1 MDRKEGTL
9 TSVPDVATDLREIE
23 DQLIAAWVA
32 GDPSVHKRV
41 LSEDWSVIDAQGRIR
56 NKAEVL
62 EEMFR
67 PGEHEISGHIDEVNV
82 RPYGD
87 WAVVTG
93 KTHVAGR
100 YEGNDIK
107 VTLRFMD
114 VFRRIEARWQVVA
127 SQATLLNE

>member
-1 MDRKEGTL
+1 MSQNGDSSAAIAEE
-9 TSVPDVATDLREIE
+9 LREIE
-23 DQLIAAWVA
+23 NQLVAAWVA
-32 GDPSVHKRV
+32 GDPSVHQRV

-67 PGEHEISGHIDEVNV
+67 PGEREISGRIDEVNV

-100 YEGNDIK
+100 YEGNELR

-114 VFRRIEARWQVVA
+114 VFRRSEGKWQVVA

>member
-1 MDRKEGTL
+1 MSQNGDSSAAIAEE
-9 TSVPDVATDLREIE
+9 LREIE
-23 DQLIAAWVA
+23 NQLVAAWVA
-32 GDPSVHKRV
+32 GDPSVHQRV

-67 PGEHEISGHIDEVNV
+67 PGEREISGRIDELNV

-100 YEGNDIK
+100 YEGNELR

-114 VFRRIEARWQVVA
+114 VFRRSEGKWQVVA

>member
-1 MDRKEGTL
+1 MSQNGDST
-9 TSVPDVATDLREIE
+9 TAVAEELRDIE
-23 DQLIAAWVA
+23 NQLVAAWVA
-32 GDPSVHKRV
+32 GDPSVHERV
-41 LSEDWSVIDAQGRIR
+41 LAEEWSVIDAQGRIR
-56 NKAEVL
+56 NKSEVL

-67 PGEHEISGHIDEVNV
+67 PGEREISGRIDEVNV

-87 WAVVTG
+87 WAIVTG

-100 YEGNDIK
+100 YEGNELK

-114 VFRRIEARWQVVA
+114 VFRRTEGKWQVVA

>member
-1 MDRKEGTL
+1 MSQNGDSSTGVAKE
-9 TSVPDVATDLREIE
+9 LRDIE
-23 DQLIAAWVA
+23 DQLVAAWVA
-32 GDPSVHKRV
+32 GDRSVHERV
-41 LSEDWSVIDAQGRIR
+41 LSDDWSVIDAHGRIR

-67 PGEHEISGHIDEVNV
+67 PDERQLTGRIDEVNV

-114 VFRRIEARWQVVA
+114 VFRRTEGVWQVVA

>member
-1 MDRKEGTL
+1 MSQNGDST
-9 TSVPDVATDLREIE
+9 TAVADELREIE
-23 DQLIAAWVA
+23 NQLVAAWVA
-32 GDPSVHKRV
+32 GDPSVHERV
-41 LSEDWSVIDAQGRIR
+41 LAEEWSVIDAQGRIR

-67 PGEHEISGHIDEVNV
+67 PGEREISGRIDEVNV

-87 WAVVTG
+87 WAIVTG

-100 YEGNDIK
+100 YEGNELK

-114 VFRRIEARWQVVA
+114 VFRRTEGKWQVVA

>member
-1 MDRKEGTL
+1 MSL
-9 TSVPDVATDLREIE
+9 IQDVETELRNIE

-32 GDPSVHKRV
+32 GDSSVHKRV
-41 LSEDWSVIDAQGRIR
+41 LSEDWSVIDAEGRIR

-62 EEMFR
+62 EEMFQ
-67 PGEHEISGHIDEVNV
+67 PGERQIKGHIDEVNV

-87 WAVVTG
+87 WAIVTG
-93 KTHVAGR
+93 KTHVDGR

-114 VFRRIEARWQVVA
+114 VFRRAGGKWQVLA

>member
-1 MDRKEGTL
+1 MSQQDSGPD
-9 TSVPDVATDLREIE
+9 SDVAAELRNIE
-23 DQLIAAWVA
+23 DQLITAWVA
-32 GDPSVHKRV
+32 GERTVHERV
-41 LSEDWSVIDAQGRIR
+41 LSDDWSVIDAQGRIR

-62 EEMFR
+62 EEMFC
-67 PGEHEISGHIDEVNV
+67 PGEHSIKGRIDEVVV

-100 YEGNDIK
+100 YEGNDIN

-114 VFRRIEARWQVVA
+114 VFRRRAGDWQVVA

>member
-1 MDRKEGTL
+1 MSQNGDSSAAIAEE
-9 TSVPDVATDLREIE
+9 LREIE
-23 DQLIAAWVA
+23 NQLVAAWVA
-32 GDPSVHKRV
+32 GVPSVHQRV

-67 PGEHEISGHIDEVNV
+67 PGEREISGRIDEVNV

-100 YEGNDIK
+100 YEGNDLR

-114 VFRRIEARWQVVA
+114 VFRRTEGNWQVVA

>member
-1 MDRKEGTL
+1 M
-9 TSVPDVATDLREIE
+9 TSIPDVATELQNIE
-23 DQLIAAWVA
+23 DQLVAAWVA
-32 GDPSVHKRV
+32 GDPSVHQRV

-67 PGEHEISGHIDEVNV
+67 PGERQISGHIDEVNV
-82 RPYGD
+82 RAYGD
-87 WAVVTG
+87 WAIVTG

-114 VFRRIEARWQVVA
+114 VFRRTEGKWQVLA

>member
-1 MDRKEGTL
+1 MSSEIQID
-9 TSVPDVATDLREIE
+9 SDVAAELRNIE
-23 DQLIAAWVA
+23 DQLAAAWVA
-32 GDPSVHKRV
+32 GDRSVHERV

-56 NKAEVL
+56 TKAEVL
-62 EEMFR
+62 EEMFQ
-67 PGEHEISGHIDEVNV
+67 PGERSITGRIDEVNV

-100 YEGNDIK
+100 YEGNEIN

-114 VFRRIEARWQVVA
+114 VFRRAEGKWQVVA
-127 SQATLLNE
+127 SQATLLNQ

>member
-1 MDRKEGTL
+1 MNQNGDSFAAITEE
-9 TSVPDVATDLREIE
+9 LREIE
-23 DQLIAAWVA
+23 NQLVTAWVA
-32 GDPSVHKRV
+32 GDPSVHERL

-67 PGEHEISGHIDEVNV
+67 PGEREISGRIDEVNV

-87 WAVVTG
+87 WAIVTG

-107 VTLRFMD
+107 VKLRFMD
-114 VFRRIEARWQVVA
+114 VFRRTEGQWQVVA

>member
-1 MDRKEGTL
+1 MSQNGDSATA
-9 TSVPDVATDLREIE
+9 VAEELREIE
-23 DQLIAAWVA
+23 NQLVAAWVA
-32 GDPSVHKRV
+32 GDRSVHERV
-41 LSEDWSVIDAQGRIR
+41 LSDDWSVIDAQGRIR

-67 PGEHEISGHIDEVNV
+67 PGEREISGRIDEVVV

-87 WAVVTG
+87 WAIVTG

-100 YEGNDIK
+100 YEGNDIN

-114 VFRRIEARWQVVA
+114 VFRRTDGKWQVLA

>member
-1 MDRKEGTL
+1 MSQNGDST
-9 TSVPDVATDLREIE
+9 TAVAEELRDIE
-23 DQLIAAWVA
+23 NQLVAAWVA
-32 GDPSVHKRV
+32 GDPSVHERV
-41 LSEDWSVIDAQGRIR
+41 LAEEWSVIDAQGRIR
-56 NKAEVL
+56 NKSEVL

-67 PGEHEISGHIDEVNV
+67 PGEREISGRIDEVNV

-87 WAVVTG
+87 WAIVTG

-100 YEGNDIK
+100 YEGNELK

-114 VFRRIEARWQVVA
+114 VFRRTDGKWQVVA

>member
-1 MDRKEGTL
+1 MSQNGQSSIGVAKEL
-9 TSVPDVATDLREIE
+9 SDIE

-32 GDPSVHKRV
+32 GDRSVHERV
-41 LSEDWSVIDAQGRIR
+41 LSDDWSVIDAQGQIR
-56 NKAEVL
+56 NKADVL

-67 PGEHEISGHIDEVNV
+67 PGERQLTGRIDEVNV

-87 WAVVTG
+87 WAIVIG

-107 VTLRFMD
+107 VTLRFTD
-114 VFRRIEARWQVVA
+114 VFRRTEGAWQVVA

>member
-1 MDRKEGTL
+1 MSHNGDSSTTVAKEL
-9 TSVPDVATDLREIE
+9 CDIE
-23 DQLIAAWVA
+23 DQLAAAWVA
-32 GDPSVHKRV
+32 GDRSVHERV

-56 NKAEVL
+56 TKAEVL

-67 PGEHEISGHIDEVNV
+67 PGERELTGRIDQVNV

-87 WAVVTG
+87 WAIVTG
-93 KTHVAGR
+93 RTYVVGR
-100 YEGNDIK
+100 YEGKDIE

-114 VFRRIEARWQVVA
+114 VFRRREGTWQVVA

>member
-1 MDRKEGTL
+1 MSQNGYSSAAIAEE
-9 TSVPDVATDLREIE
+9 LREIE
-23 DQLIAAWVA
+23 NQLVAAWVA
-32 GDPSVHKRV
+32 GNPSVHERV

-56 NKAEVL
+56 NKTEVL

-67 PGEHEISGHIDEVNV
+67 PGEREISGRIDEVNV

-87 WAVVTG
+87 WAIVTG
-93 KTHVAGR
+93 KTYVAGR
-100 YEGNDIK
+100 YEGNEIN

-114 VFRRIEARWQVVA
+114 VFRRTEGNWQVVA

>member
-1 MDRKEGTL
+1 MSKQDSGPD
-9 TSVPDVATDLREIE
+9 SDVAAELRSIE
-23 DQLIAAWVA
+23 DQLVAAWVA
-32 GDPSVHKRV
+32 GEPSVHERV
-41 LSEDWSVIDAQGRIR
+41 LSDDWSVIDAQGRIR

-67 PGEHEISGHIDEVNV
+67 PGERSITGHIDEVSV

-100 YEGNDIK
+100 YEGTDLK

-114 VFRRIEARWQVVA
+114 VFRRKAGDWQVVA

>member
-1 MDRKEGTL
+1 MSQNGDSSTA
-9 TSVPDVATDLREIE
+9 VAAELRDIE
-23 DQLIAAWVA
+23 NQLVAAWVA
-32 GDPSVHKRV
+32 GDPSVHERV
-41 LSEDWSVIDAQGRIR
+41 LAEDWSVIDAQGRIR

-67 PGEHEISGHIDEVNV
+67 PGEREISGFIDEVNV

-87 WAVVTG
+87 WAIVTG

-114 VFRRIEARWQVVA
+114 VFRRSEGNWQVVA

>member
-1 MDRKEGTL
+1 MSQNGDSSTAIAEE
-9 TSVPDVATDLREIE
+9 LREIE
-23 DQLIAAWVA
+23 NQLVGAWVA
-32 GDPSVHKRV
+32 CDPSVHQRV

-67 PGEHEISGHIDEVNV
+67 SGEREISGRIDEVNV

-87 WAVVTG
+87 WAIVTG

-100 YEGNDIK
+100 YEGNEIK

-114 VFRRIEARWQVVA
+114 VFRRTEGNWQVVA

>member
-1 MDRKEGTL
+1 MSQNGDSSAAIAEE
-9 TSVPDVATDLREIE
+9 LREIE
-23 DQLIAAWVA
+23 NQLVAAWVA
-32 GDPSVHKRV
+32 GDPSVHQRV

-67 PGEHEISGHIDEVNV
+67 PGEREISGRIDEVNV

-100 YEGNDIK
+100 YEGNELR

-114 VFRRIEARWQVVA
+114 VFRRTEGNWQVVA

>member
-1 MDRKEGTL
+1 MSQNGDSSIG
-9 TSVPDVATDLREIE
+9 VARELSDIE

-32 GDPSVHKRV
+32 GDRSVHERV
-41 LSEDWSVIDAQGRIR
+41 LSDDWSVIDAQGQIR
-56 NKAEVL
+56 NKADVL

-67 PGEHEISGHIDEVNV
+67 PGERQLTGRIDEVNV

-87 WAVVTG
+87 WAIVIG

-107 VTLRFMD
+107 VTLRFTD
-114 VFRRIEARWQVVA
+114 VFRRTDGAWQVVA

>member
-1 MDRKEGTL
+1 MSQNGDSSAAIAEE
-9 TSVPDVATDLREIE
+9 LREIE
-23 DQLIAAWVA
+23 NQLVAAWVA
-32 GDPSVHKRV
+32 GNPSVHERV

-67 PGEHEISGHIDEVNV
+67 PGEREISGRIDEVNV

-87 WAVVTG
+87 WAIVTG

-100 YEGNDIK
+100 YEGNEID

-114 VFRRIEARWQVVA
+114 VFRRREGNWQVVA
-127 SQATLLNE
+127 SRRRS

>member
-1 MDRKEGTL
+1 MSHNGDSSTAVAKE
-9 TSVPDVATDLREIE
+9 LREIE
-23 DQLIAAWVA
+23 DQLAAAWVA
-32 GDPSVHKRV
+32 GDRSVHERV
-41 LSEDWSVIDAQGRIR
+41 LAEDWSVIDAQGRIR

-67 PGEHEISGHIDEVNV
+67 PGERELTGKIDEVNV

-87 WAVVTG
+87 WAIVTG
-93 KTHVAGR
+93 KTYVAGR
-100 YEGNDIK
+100 YEGNEIE

-114 VFRRIEARWQVVA
+114 VFRRREGTWQVVA

>member
-1 MDRKEGTL
+1 MSGENSASDY
-9 TSVPDVATDLREIE
+9 DVTTELRNIE

-32 GDPSVHKRV
+32 GDTSIHERV
-41 LSEDWSVIDAQGRIR
+41 LADDWGVIDAEGRMR
-56 NKAEVL
+56 NKVEVL

-67 PGEHEISGHIDEVNV
+67 PGERSITGHIDDVKV

-87 WAVVTG
+87 WAIVTG

-114 VFRRIEARWQVVA
+114 VFRRRGGTWQVVA

>member
-1 MDRKEGTL
+1 MSQNGDST
-9 TSVPDVATDLREIE
+9 TAVAEELRDIE
-23 DQLIAAWVA
+23 NQLMAAWVA
-32 GDPSVHKRV
+32 GDRSVHERV
-41 LSEDWSVIDAQGRIR
+41 LADDWSVIDAQGRIR
-56 NKAEVL
+56 SKQEVL

-67 PGEHEISGHIDEVNV
+67 PGEREISGRIDEVKV

-87 WAVVTG
+87 WAIVTG

-100 YEGNDIK
+100 YEGNEIK

-114 VFRRIEARWQVVA
+114 VFRRTEGKWQVVA

>member
-1 MDRKEGTL
+1 MTEQDFN
-9 TSVPDVATDLREIE
+9 SDVAAELREIE
-23 DQLIAAWVA
+23 NQLVAAWVA
-32 GDPSVHKRV
+32 GYPSIHERV
-41 LSEDWSVIDAQGRIR
+41 LADDWGVIDAQGRMR

-62 EEMFR
+62 GEMFR
-67 PGEHEISGHIDEVNV
+67 PGERSITGYIDDVNV

-87 WAVVTG
+87 WAIVTG

-100 YEGNDIK
+100 YEGNDIS

-114 VFRRIEARWQVVA
+114 VFRRTGGNWQVVA

>member
-1 MDRKEGTL
+1 MSQNGDST
-9 TSVPDVATDLREIE
+9 TAVAEELRDIE
-23 DQLIAAWVA
+23 NQLVAAWVA
-32 GDPSVHKRV
+32 GDPSVHLRV
-41 LSEDWSVIDAQGRIR
+41 LAEEWSVIDAQGRIR
-56 NKAEVL
+56 NKSEVL

-67 PGEHEISGHIDEVNV
+67 PGEREISGRIDEVNV

-87 WAVVTG
+87 WAIVTG

-100 YEGNDIK
+100 YEGNELK

-114 VFRRIEARWQVVA
+114 VFRRTEGKWQVVA

>member
-1 MDRKEGTL
+1 MSQNGDSSTAVAKE
-9 TSVPDVATDLREIE
+9 LREIE
-23 DQLIAAWVA
+23 DSLAAAWVA
-32 GDPSVHKRV
+32 GDRSVHERV

-56 NKAEVL
+56 SKAEVL

-67 PGEHEISGHIDEVNV
+67 PGERDLTGRIEEVNV

-87 WAVVTG
+87 WAIVTG
-93 KTHVAGR
+93 KTYVAGR
-100 YEGNDIK
+100 YEGNDIN

-114 VFRRIEARWQVVA
+114 VFRRIDGNWQVVA